1 MTKLEIEKENKELKA
16 KIRELQKTAKVA
28 SEVSGELA
36 DTAYGISVIEEED
49 GKKWLAVVRISF
61 DLAKNC
67 AIIDKES
74 LVIKARGPLA
84 GLAKESIVTEII
96 KRSKEI

>member
-1 MTKLEIEKENKELKA
+1 MTKIEIEKENKELKA

-28 SEVSGELA
+28 SEVSGELP
-36 DTAYGISVIEEED
+36 DLGYGITVVEED
-49 GKKWLAVVRISF
+49 GKKSLGLVKLSF
-61 DLAKNC
+61 HLDSNRV
-67 AIIDKES
+67 IIDKES